1 MDRQVKQRP
10 RRRGYTRVSGKNQV
24 TIPVDA
30 LATAGLRAG
39 DMLKVEARGD
49 GEIVLRREEDPL
61 QKYYGIFTGLYPPG
75 YLDELRDEWD

>member
-1 MDRQVKQRP
+1 METRVKKQV
-10 RRRGYTRVSGKNQV
+10 RRRGYTRVSSKHQV

-39 DMLKVEARGD
+39 DTLKVEARAN
-49 GEIVLRREEDPL
+49 GEIVLRREGDPL
-61 QKYYGIFTGLYPPG
+61 TQYFGVFDGLYPAG